1 MRSSRDGFLLGID
14 VGTTVLKAGVFD
26 GATGALMSGASRKL
40 NTKTTQDG
48 GREQSPE
55 AVLRL
60 LFSALRELRGAT
72 GDRWTRIA
80 GIGIAAQGGSSI
92 IADRDFGRA
101 HTPMVLW
108 NDGRTRDYDARI
120 AEETSPA
127 YWRKIARRDVP
138 PAGLGRLLWLR
149 ETQGELFHGGNIHCG
164 IGEYVLH
171 QLTGVWR
178 QDAGHAIQIGGYG
191 AAKGTVAQGPLDLV
205 ELPLSFF
212 APLRDGHETS
222 PLSSSVAK
230 RLGFSAGIPVAGPY
244 IDQEAGFLAS
254 LGTLRRPL
262 QCSLGTAWVGNFV
275 LPPRLHGGSPYQL
288 VLPNPAGDGR
298 LVVQPLLSGNA
309 AWDWALASLIGGKP
323 VHALDRAEKILS
335 EQPLPPRG
343 LAVIPWHGQPNPT
356 GTDAIGAGAVI
367 GMNASTCRE
376 DLVRAVHAG
385 MVCELRRVFDAI
397 VRHKVCD
404 GVVLC
409 GGASKGSHFQ
419 RLIATAFSPLP
430 VFRLADEDYAAAR
443 GALYGLRRNISRGK
457 VVACK
462 PLAKRWASQFKSC
475 YDDYIRAF
483 DRVYGN
489 IPAGKAFSI
498 DKETT

>member
-1 MRSSRDGFLLGID
+1 MKSSRDGVFLGID
-14 VGTTVLKAGVFD
+14 IGTTVLKVGVFD
-26 GATGALMSGASRKL
+26 RATGALITGASRNLK
-40 NTKTTQDG
+40 TKTTQDG

-60 LFSALRELRGAT
+60 LFSALRESRENAG
-72 GDRWTRIA
+72 RHWTRIA
-80 GIGIAAQGGSSI
+80 GIGVAAQGGSSI
-92 IADRDFGRA
+92 IADRVSGRA
-101 HTPMVLW
+101 HTPMILW
-108 NDGRTRDYDARI
+108 NDGRTREHNARI
-120 AEETSPA
+120 AEETSSA
-127 YWRKIARRDVP
+127 YWRKIALRDVP

-149 ETQGELFHGGNIHCG
+149 ETRGELYHGGNIHCG

-178 QDAGHAIQIGGYG
+178 QDAGHAIQIGGYD

-212 APLRDGHETS
+212 APLRNGHETS

-230 RLGFSAGIPVAGPY
+230 RLGLGAGIPVAGPY

-254 LGTLRRPL
+254 LGKLKRPL

-275 LPPRLHGGSPYQL
+275 LPPRLRGGSPYQL

-309 AWDWALASLIGGKP
+309 AWDWALASLIGGTP
-323 VHALDRAEKILS
+323 TRALDRAEKTLS

-343 LAVIPWHGQPNPT
+343 LTAIPWHGQPNPMCL
-356 GTDAIGAGAVI
+356 DANGAGAVF
-367 GMNASTCRE
+367 GMSATTSRE
-376 DLVRAVHAG
+376 ALVRAVAAG
-385 MVCELRRVFDAI
+385 MVCELRRVFDAV
-397 VRHKVCD
+397 VRHKFCD

-409 GGASKGSHFQ
+409 GGASKGSYFQ
-419 RLIATAFSPLP
+419 RLIATAFAPLP

-443 GALYGLRRNISRGK
+443 GTLYGLRKDAARGK

-462 PLAKRWASQFKSC
+462 PLAKRWASPFDSC

-489 IPAGKAFSI
+489 IPAGNAFSI
-498 DKETT
+498 GKESK